1 MLNWVVLTLQAS
13 LNNWIYGKNR
23 TNLRVPIMFTG
34 IVESLGKVESLQNVG
49 GDIRLRIQ
57 TDLDM
62 SDVQL
67 GDSIATNGICLTVI
81 AWGNQWYEADVS
93 LESIHRTTL
102 SSWKVGQTVNVEKAM
117 LPTTRFGGH
126 IVSGHVDVVGE
137 ITVQRQDARSL
148 YFEVTAPPEI
158 AKYLAEKGSI
168 TVDGISLTINHLRGN
183 VLSLNLIP
191 HTAER
196 TNISTWKVGTR
207 VNLEVDV
214 LARYI
219 ERLLLGDK
227 AAEHK
232 PESKLSMEF
241 LAQNGFLR

>member
-1 MLNWVVLTLQAS
+1 
-13 LNNWIYGKNR
+13 
-23 TNLRVPIMFTG
+23 MFTG
-34 IVESLGKVESLQNVG
+34 IIESVGQVQSLQSVG

-57 TDLDM
+57 TNLDM
-62 SDVQL
+62 SDVHL

-81 AWGNQWYEADVS
+81 EWGDDWYAADVS
-93 LESIHRTTL
+93 RESLNRTTL
-102 SSWKVGQTVNVEKAM
+102 AHWKAGQAVNVEKAM

-126 IVSGHVDVVGE
+126 IVSGHVDAVGE
-137 ITVQRQDARSL
+137 ITVVREDARSL
-148 YFEVTAPPEI
+148 YFEVTAPAEI
-158 AKYLAEKGSI
+158 ARYLAEKGSV
-168 TVDGISLTINHLRGN
+168 TVDGISLTINDLRGR

-196 TNISTWKVGTR
+196 TNIGTWKTGAK

-227 AAEHK
+227 AAEST
-232 PESKLSMEF
+232 PQSSISMDF
-241 LAQNGFLR
+241 LAQNGFLK

>member
-1 MLNWVVLTLQAS
+1 
-13 LNNWIYGKNR
+13 
-23 TNLRVPIMFTG
+23 MFTG
-34 IVESLGKVESLQNVG
+34 IIESLGKVASVQNVG
-49 GDIRLRIQ
+49 GDVRLRIE

-62 SDVQL
+62 SDVHL

-81 AWGNQWYEADVS
+81 DWGDNWYAADVS
-93 LESIHRTTL
+93 RESLNRTTL
-102 SSWKVGQTVNVEKAM
+102 GSWKAGHPVNVEKAM

-126 IVSGHVDVVGE
+126 IVSGHVDAVGE
-137 ITVQRQDARSL
+137 ITVVREDARSL
-148 YFEVTAPPEI
+148 YFEVAAPAEI

-168 TVDGISLTINHLRGN
+168 TVDGVSLTINHLRGN
-183 VLSLNLIP
+183 ILSLNLIP

-196 TNISTWKVGTR
+196 TNIGTWKAGVK

-227 AAEHK
+227 AAQA
-232 PESKLSMEF
+232 PQQSRISMEF
-241 LAQNGFLR
+241 LAENGFMK

>member
-1 MLNWVVLTLQAS
+1 
-13 LNNWIYGKNR
+13 
-23 TNLRVPIMFTG
+23 MFTG
-34 IVESLGKVESLQNVG
+34 IIESLGKVESLQNVG
-49 GDIRLRIQ
+49 GDVRLRIQ

-62 SDVQL
+62 SDVHL

-81 AWGNQWYEADVS
+81 EWGSDWYAADVS
-93 LESIHRTTL
+93 RESLNRTTL
-102 SSWKVGQTVNVEKAM
+102 GQWRVGQPVNVEKAM

-126 IVSGHVDVVGE
+126 IVSGHVDAVGE
-137 ITVQRQDARSL
+137 ITLVREDARSI
-148 YFEVTAPPEI
+148 YYEVTAPAEI

-183 VLSLNLIP
+183 ILSLNLIP
-191 HTAER
+191 HTAEC
-196 TNISTWKVGTR
+196 TNLSTWKTGAK

-227 AAEHK
+227 AAEQGQQ
-232 PESKLSMEF
+232 SADISMAF
-241 LAQNGFLR
+241 LAENGFLK

>member
-1 MLNWVVLTLQAS
+1 
-13 LNNWIYGKNR
+13 
-23 TNLRVPIMFTG
+23 MFTG
-34 IVESLGKVESLQNVG
+34 IIESLGQVESIQNVG
-49 GDIRLRIQ
+49 GDVRVRIQ

-62 SDVQL
+62 SDVHL
-67 GDSIATNGICLTVI
+67 GDSIATNGVCLTVI
-81 AWGNQWYEADVS
+81 DWGSNWYAADVS
-93 LESIHRTTL
+93 RESLNRTTL
-102 SSWKVGQTVNVEKAM
+102 GTWQVGQPVNVEKAM

-137 ITVQRQDARSL
+137 ITLLRSDARSL
-148 YFEVTAPPEI
+148 YFEVTAPAEV

-168 TVDGISLTINHLRGN
+168 TVDGISLTINHLNGN

-196 TNISTWKVGTR
+196 TNIGTWKAGTR

-227 AAEHK
+227 AAETK
-232 PESKLSMEF
+232 AESKISLDF
-241 LAQNGFLR
+241 LAENGFLK

>member
-1 MLNWVVLTLQAS
+1 
-13 LNNWIYGKNR
+13 
-23 TNLRVPIMFTG
+23 MFTG
-34 IVESLGKVESLQNVG
+34 IIESLGKVASVQNVG
-49 GDIRLRIQ
+49 GDVRLRIE

-62 SDVQL
+62 SDVHL

-81 AWGNQWYEADVS
+81 DWGDNWYAADVS
-93 LESIHRTTL
+93 RESLNRTTL
-102 SSWKVGQTVNVEKAM
+102 GSWKAGHSVNVEKAM

-126 IVSGHVDVVGE
+126 IVSGHVDAIGE
-137 ITVQRQDARSL
+137 ITVVREDARSL
-148 YFEVTAPPEI
+148 YFEVAAPAEI

-168 TVDGISLTINHLRGN
+168 TVDGVSLTINHLRGN
-183 VLSLNLIP
+183 ILSLNLIP

-196 TNISTWKVGTR
+196 TNIGTWKAGVK

-227 AAEHK
+227 AAQA
-232 PESKLSMEF
+232 PQQSKISMEF
-241 LAQNGFLR
+241 LAENGFMK

>member
-1 MLNWVVLTLQAS
+1 
-13 LNNWIYGKNR
+13 
-23 TNLRVPIMFTG
+23 MFTG

-62 SDVQL
+62 SDVHL

-81 AWGNQWYEADVS
+81 DWGSNWYAADVS
-93 LESIHRTTL
+93 RESLNRSTL
-102 SSWKVGQTVNVEKAM
+102 GSWKAGQAVNVEKAM

-126 IVSGHVDVVGE
+126 IVSGHVDAVGE
-137 ITVQRQDARSL
+137 ITVVRSDARSL
-148 YFEVTAPPEI
+148 YFEVTAPAEI
-158 AKYLAEKGSI
+158 ARYLAEKGSV
-168 TVDGISLTINHLRGN
+168 TVDGISLTINHLRGS
-183 VLSLNLIP
+183 VISLNLIP

-196 TNISTWKVGTR
+196 TNIGSWKAGTK

-219 ERLLLGDK
+219 ERLLMGDK
-227 AAEHK
+227 VAEVTQA
-232 PESKLSMEF
+232 SKISMDF
-241 LAQNGFLR
+241 LAENGFLK